1 MDSYL
6 NQGQPPVQFE
16 QFEHGSDVG
25 IRGYGQTLEEA
36 FQNAAKAMFDIMVDV
51 GKVQPRRQVE
61 VNCRAFDTEELFV
74 EWLNSLLA
82 QAGMNNMVFSDFKVG
97 GIKKLNSGYELTGF
111 AAGEQLNLQKHRI
124 KIEVKGATYA
134 QLRVRE
140 EKGRYVVQTV
150 VDV

>member
-1 MDSYL
+1 M
-6 NQGQPPVQFE
+6 QFE

-36 FQNAAKAMFDIMVDV
+36 FQNAAKAMFDIMVDP
-51 GKVQPRRQVE
+51 GKVQPRRKVE
-61 VNCRAFDTEELFV
+61 VNCRAFDREELFV

-82 QAGMNNMVFSDFKVG
+82 QAGMNNMVFSDFRVEK
-97 GIKKLNSGYELTGF
+97 IRKFNSHYELAGF
-111 AAGEQLNLQKHRI
+111 AVGEQLDPQKHRA

-134 QLRVRE
+134 QLTVRE
-140 EKGRYVVQTV
+140 EKGRYIAQTV